1 MIGEPLYNK
10 YIMKLYKGNKL
21 LRIVS
26 AACLSLTVLSSG
38 ILSVGAEQTTSDL
51 HESQWYF
58 INTTNGVVFPK
69 WTAQTGTNITP
80 EKKAVIAVVDS
91 GIDYLHEDLASVV
104 WNKSDYSSEQQAKLT
119 ELGFASHGMNVFN
132 SGSEPTDED
141 GHGTHVAGIIAASWN
156 GIGVS
161 GALNGVR
168 IMAVKATNNQGSGA
182 NASDVYAGLEK
193 VLAAKKAGVNIVA
206 VNLSWGGNIVD
217 SDPEILDDVM
227 TRLGEAGV
235 VTVMAAGNHG
245 RNLNDESQMASYLR
259 SNPYVIVV
267 AASDK
272 NGGIAEISGEEEFK
286 SDYGNRYV
294 DVAAPGVDILS
305 TYPKAQE
312 SSGYK
317 SLDGTSMAAP
327 IVTSLATLVYETYS
341 SVDGS
346 GKVTVEL
353 EADEIASRVI
363 TSAKNNTLKEKVFS
377 GLVNTENAVDKDVTK
392 PLAYYGRYKE
402 GTLTVWGSGFGK
414 TGTIMVNDRSASVSE
429 WKDGSIKVSV
439 PNLKLCENKVSVTTA
454 DGKNCTRWISV
465 TGSTD
470 LITELCAPGS
480 SNLENLQL
488 LSMAATGGVLY
499 QLAMDDRTG
508 SYEKVLLK
516 RLPGAT
522 SWTVADDAI
531 NFECDDMDGANG
543 WLYFVDFYGSSLT
556 EYNPSTK
563 EKRTYTLPTTTDDSN
578 WKVRYIGDRI
588 FVGYTKETAIHVA
601 TVNNDGSLN
610 EVVSVDGNSQVLDI
624 YEYNGSR
631 FLLCKNRNENNEI
644 IRLYKID
651 EAGHA
656 VTKVFENEYGTT
668 DLKAFGYKDRIVVA
682 PIVTKDSSGS
692 YSWSMDEYELNGTS
706 ESPAPIRTIILGGG
720 HLYKN
725 SRFNMLDGV
734 IADGMFY
741 TNSLSDAPRHNVAS
755 LMIPLKGYVPPTPP
769 TPTPT
774 PTPTPA
780 PTPAPTSAPSGGG
793 STPAPGG
800 STVVTCQDAGYAPGW
815 YWDESKKACVAPKG
829 SSDPSGGNNG
839 KINYGGKTNTVTPGG
854 SGGDKDNPSASPDP
868 DDTAEPSASAD
879 PSASPTITPE
889 ESATPTPDSKLPV
902 PIINTKGIMWFLGI
916 PLVMIIAGLALYL
929 ISNNALTPWIIGA
942 DALIGLILA
951 ILDHSLVG
959 WILLVLNLAAVGL
972 MALYRMGK
980 KEEENF

>member
-1 MIGEPLYNK
+1 
-10 YIMKLYKGNKL
+10 MKLYKGNKL
-21 LRIVS
+21 LKIVS

-58 INTTNGVVFPK
+58 INTNGVLFPDWNNK
-69 WTAQTGTNITP
+69 AKTNINP
-80 EKKAVIAVVDS
+80 AKKAVIAVVDS
-91 GIDYLHEDLASVV
+91 GIDYQHEDLASVV
-104 WNKSDYSSEQQAKLT
+104 WNKSNYSSEQQAKLT

-132 SGSEPTDED
+132 SGSEPNDED
-141 GHGTHVAGIIAASWN
+141 GHGTHVAGIIAAAWN

-168 IMAVKATNNQGSGA
+168 IMAVKATNTEGHDA
-182 NASDVYAGLEK
+182 NASYVYTGLEK

-206 VNLSWGGNIVD
+206 VNLSWGGNIAD

-227 TRLGEAGV
+227 TRLGEAGI
-235 VTVMAAGNHG
+235 VTVMAAGNQG
-245 RNLNDESQMASYLR
+245 IDLNEESQMASYLR

-267 AASDK
+267 AASDE
-272 NGGIAEISGEEEFK
+272 NGNIARTDEDTSKVE
-286 SDYGNRYV
+286 SNYGNRYV

-305 TYPKAQE
+305 TYPRSKSE
-312 SSGYK
+312 SETNPGYIK
-317 SLDGTSMAAP
+317 LDGTSMAAP
-327 IVTSLATLVYETYS
+327 IVTALTALVYDRFSTADE
-341 SVDGS
+341 S
-346 GKVTVEL
+346 GKVTVTL

-363 TSAKNNTLKEKVFS
+363 TSAKTNALNEKVFS
-377 GLVNTENAVDKDVTK
+377 GLINTANAINQNVTK
-392 PLAYYGRYKE
+392 PLAYYGRYKD
-402 GTLTVWGSGFGK
+402 GVLTIWGSGFGNS
-414 TGTIMVNDRSASVSE
+414 GTIMVNDRSVSAGE
-429 WKDGSIKVSV
+429 WKDGSIKVSA
-439 PNLKLCENKVSVTTA
+439 PNLYLCENKVSITTA

-470 LITELCAPGS
+470 LITELCSPGS

-488 LSMAATGGVLY
+488 ISMAATGGVLY
-499 QLAMDDRTG
+499 QLAVDGRTG

-522 SWTVADDAI
+522 SWTVVDDAI
-531 NFECDDMDGANG
+531 DFGWDEMDGANG
-543 WLYFVDFYGSSLT
+543 WLYFVDYYGNNLT

-563 EKRTYTLPTTTDDSN
+563 EKRTYALPQTQDDSG
-578 WKVRYIGDRI
+578 WMVRYIGDRI
-588 FVGYTKETAIHVA
+588 FVGYTKESVVHVA
-601 TVNNDGSLN
+601 TVNNDGTLN

-631 FLLCKNRNENNEI
+631 FLLCKNRDENKEI

-651 EAGHA
+651 EASHA
-656 VTKVFENEYGTT
+656 VTKIFEKEYGSTG
-668 DLKAFGYKDRIVVA
+668 LKAYGYKDRVVVA
-682 PIVTKDSSGS
+682 PIVTKNSNGG
-692 YSWSMDEYELNGTS
+692 YSWSMDEYELNGTA
-706 ESPAPIRTIILGGG
+706 ENPAPTRTVILGGG
-720 HLYKN
+720 HLYEN

-829 SSDPSGGNNG
+829 SSNPSGGKSG
-839 KINYGGKTNTVTPGG
+839 KINYGGKTSTVTPGG

-868 DDTAEPSASAD
+868 DETAEPSASAD
-879 PSASPTITPE
+879 PTATPSMTPD
-889 ESATPTPDSKLPV
+889 ESATSTPDSKLPV
-902 PIINTKGIMWFLGI
+902 PIVNTKGIMWFLGI
-916 PLVMIIAGLALYL
+916 PLIMIIAGLALYL

-980 KEEENF
+980 KEEEKF